1 MKISCLNAFDS
12 VPHRKL
18 LEKLNLNGFSGK
30 LLAWLESILTGRAMR
45 VGVRGSISKWLKVLS
60 GVPQGSILGPLLFLL
75 FVNEFP
81 NWTMNEMKMFADDKK
96 LWTKVTS
103 AEDSI
108 LLQMDL
114 DSLQA
119 WSVEWKLHFNPEKC
133 KCT

>member
-108 LLQMDL
+108 SLHMDL

-119 WSVEWKLHFNPEKC
+119 CSVEWKLHFNPRSVM
-133 KCT
+133 